1 MSRHSA
7 AKDNGSGGSDNW
19 NSEISNVPEVEFRLE
34 TETRQEVNK
43 PAEIQVPCQLSV
55 RNV

>member
-19 NSEISNVPEVEFRLE
+19 NSAPNRHHQHTNTRLS
-34 TETRQEVNK
+34 TGWMSLH
-43 PAEIQVPCQLSV
+43 PATVQPTV
-55 RNV
+55 